1 MIFISFPYLILQF
14 VSGSR
19 WSRHHGADLYFSCRS
34 KEIMQDPWLQFRGET
49 EQDRFGQMFIVGA
62 NSPSIPRPSSHL
74 QSSAVNV
81 VPEEMKLYNPKALNL
96 DRRAMLRR
104 RCPASHSHGF
114 PVFLHVTACYCGKPL
129 SKCRF
134 YMSIGVKGALANNQ
148 TTDDKIKDRCGTWD
162 RSIRIIANPIDGV
175 SYVSVYSRIFID
187 SLSEWQAAC
196 GNIRVN
202 K

>member
-1 MIFISFPYLILQF
+1 
-14 VSGSR
+14 
-19 WSRHHGADLYFSCRS
+19 
-34 KEIMQDPWLQFRGET
+34 MQDPWLQFRGET

-148 TTDDKIKDRCGTWD
+148 TDDKIKDRCGTWD

-187 SLSEWQAAC
+187 SLSE
-196 GNIRVN
+196 
-202 K
+202 